1 MHERYIRF
9 INERYVIASPHT
21 IKQMK
26 DIIRILPADPD
37 DITREWV
44 ILFFILQ
51 TQHFRAW
58 HFYNYTKQFSV
69 NYHDKTK

>member
-9 INERYVIASPHT
+9 INERYFIASPHT

-44 ILFFILQ
+44 IFFYSSNSTLQ
-51 TQHFRAW
+51 
-58 HFYNYTKQFSV
+58 SV
-69 NYHDKTK
+69 AFL